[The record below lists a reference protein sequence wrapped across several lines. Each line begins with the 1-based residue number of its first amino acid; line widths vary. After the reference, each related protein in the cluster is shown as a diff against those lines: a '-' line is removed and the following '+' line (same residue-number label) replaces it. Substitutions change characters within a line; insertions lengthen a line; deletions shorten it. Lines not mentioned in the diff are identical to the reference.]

1 MATIDV
7 EIITL
12 GVLLMAPVYVYL
24 HKMSLTLSKFSTI
37 VQNCKYCIK
46 NGDLKNE
53 EVEQL

>member
-37 VQNCKYCIK
+37 VQNCKYCV
-46 NGDLKNE
+46 KNE
-53 EVEQL
+53 KILEEKVEEL